1 MWSRNGRY
9 KREDFSYSVAKL
21 IRFTIGRMRD
31 RRPMLSLPP
40 IYRPA
45 EIGPEQDPFER
56 ARDAAARGDADGTF
70 IWASRTD
77 RAECAVVLAP
87 DRPLAESCL
96 AAPLTM
102 LGIGEAL
109 GALIPPAVAVTYG
122 WPDRIDVNGATA
134 GGIRLAVGGS
144 GKPQTM
150 PEWMV
155 TAVSLAVAGD
165 PADASPGRTID
176 RTSLF
181 EEGCGEVTARQF
193 LESFARHFLHW
204 LNRWQDDGFGPVRG
218 AWNARASNI
227 GEPVALD
234 LGGALHAGISRGI
247 DENGALLLEADG
259 ETERLD
265 LLPALKAPTWSL

>member
-1 MWSRNGRY
+1 
-9 KREDFSYSVAKL
+9 
-21 IRFTIGRMRD
+21 
-31 RRPMLSLPP
+31 MLSLPP

-45 EIGPEQDPFER
+45 EIGPEQDPFAY
-56 ARDAAARGDADGTF
+56 ARDAASAGDADGTF
-70 IWASRTD
+70 VWSSRTD

-87 DRPLAESCL
+87 DQPLRTCCL
-96 AAPLTM
+96 VGPVAM

-109 GALIPPAVAVTYG
+109 GALVPPAVAVTYG

-134 GGIRLAVGGS
+134 GGIRLAAGGS
-144 GKPQTM
+144 GNADAI
-150 PEWMV
+150 PEWITV
-155 TAVSLAVAGD
+155 AASLAVAGD
-165 PADASPGRTID
+165 PTDASPGRAVN

-193 LESFARHFLHW
+193 LESFGRHFLYW

-234 LGGALHAGISRGI
+234 LGGALHAGISTGI
-247 DENGALLLEADG
+247 DETGALLLETDG
-259 ETERLD
+259 WAERLD
-265 LLPALKAPTWSL
+265 LLQALKAPTWSL